1 MRLWGTY
8 QDTHI
13 LIYVVHKYLV
23 TQQEIQALNNIFEQS
38 RHNDTQLLTL
48 LKVEQRNLR
57 EDSVED
63 RAKVSAGHHS
73 HVGLFT
79 ERLAILDPL
88 TPFTSN
94 KGKGKD

>member
-1 MRLWGTY
+1 M
-8 QDTHI
+8 
-13 LIYVVHKYLV
+13 
-23 TQQEIQALNNIFEQS
+23 
-38 RHNDTQLLTL
+38 LTVFG
-48 LKVEQRNLR
+48 VEQRSLR

-79 ERLAILDPL
+79 EWLAILEPL